1 MSARI
6 MAHMVAH
13 YPDPLT
19 ALDVGRALFDAGVS
33 YIEVQFPFSDP
44 TADGPTI
51 QDACTHALAA
61 GFTVEDG
68 FRLIEA
74 LSSYRE
80 QQNLQTPIMIMSY
93 ASLVF
98 ARTIPRFCA
107 RARAAGAAGL
117 IVPDLPLDSDEGLYA
132 IGESN
137 GLEVVP
143 VVVPSMTEKRRA
155 LLFQRRPNY
164 VYAALRSGITGS
176 YTDIGAENLAFL
188 ESLRP
193 LDARI
198 LAGFGI
204 REPSQ
209 VRTLMLHVHA
219 AVVGSAIVTT
229 VASAERSAVHSAVVK
244 RVSELVRA

>member
-13 YPDPLT
+13 YPDPST
-19 ALDVGRALFDAGVS
+19 AFDVGRALFDAGAS

-51 QDACTHALAA
+51 QDACTHALSA
-61 GFTVEDG
+61 GFTVDAG

-80 QQNLQTPIMIMSY
+80 QQNLKTPIMIMSY

-98 ARTIPRFCA
+98 ARTIPWFCD
-107 RARAAGAAGL
+107 RSRAAGAAGL
-117 IVPDLPLDSDEGLYA
+117 IVPDLPIDSDEALYA
-132 IGESN
+132 TAESI

-143 VVVPSMTEKRRA
+143 VVVPSMSENRRT
-155 LLFQRRPNY
+155 LLFHKRPHF

-176 YTDIGAENLAFL
+176 YTDIGEQNLAFL

-193 LDARI
+193 LEARI

-209 VRTLMLHVHA
+209 VRALMPHVHA

-229 VASAERSAVHSAVVK
+229 VASAERSEVYSSVVK
-244 RVSELVRA
+244 RVSELVQA